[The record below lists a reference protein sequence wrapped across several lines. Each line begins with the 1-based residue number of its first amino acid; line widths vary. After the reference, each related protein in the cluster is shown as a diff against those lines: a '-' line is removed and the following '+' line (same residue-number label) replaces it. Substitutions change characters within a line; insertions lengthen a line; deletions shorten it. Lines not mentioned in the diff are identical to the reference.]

1 MALQVSIILQL
12 CINSCVNIK
21 GSSDGDYSAVSNEMV
36 QFSVGEMF
44 QTHTITIND
53 DTVCEN
59 TTETFFSSISH
70 GTATFVQ
77 VTQPQAMIIIDDSQ
91 EAECSKFSRTLSIS
105 V

>member
-1 MALQVSIILQL
+1 MCKYL
-12 CINSCVNIK
+12 
-21 GSSDGDYSAVSNEMV
+21 GSSDGDYSAVSNEIV

-59 TTETFFSSISH
+59 TTETFFSSISR
-70 GTATFVQ
+70 GTATFIH

-91 EAECSKFSRTLSIS
+91 EAECSKFSCTLSMYF
-105 V
+105 